1 MSQWLNED
9 LFKIT
14 VAVVGLL
21 VPLLLIYFVL
31 LD

>member
-9 LFKIT
+9 IFKIT
-14 VAVVGLL
+14 FAVVGLL

-31 LD
+31 ID